1 MPVIDDPVSMI
12 RCTNKVY
19 LKELLEKAGVP
30 IPPTEV
36 IDKKSDLKKVFER
49 LGAPVI
55 LKTPDGSFG
64 LDMVKAN
71 TLEELQA
78 GAKRLL
84 ARPRF

>member
-1 MPVIDDPVSMI
+1 MIDDPVSMI

-19 LKELLEKAGVP
+19 LKELLEKAHVP

-64 LDMVKAN
+64 LDMVKAQ
-71 TLEELQA
+71 TLEELEA
-78 GAKRLL
+78 GPSASLP
-84 ARPRF
+84 RPRF